1 MACPIHN
8 VSLKTRRKLT
18 KLNILLPLLQVTLNK
33 LKDHLI
39 EIALTTPLSQY
50 LNNLNEQLNNFKA
63 KRAKTMFYK
72 NNINKEIPTISE
84 K

>member
-18 KLNILLPLLQVTLNK
+18 ELNILLPLLQVTLNK

-39 EIALTTPLSQY
+39 ETTPLSQF
-50 LNNLNEQLNNFKA
+50 LNNLNEQLNNLKA

>member
-39 EIALTTPLSQY
+39 ETTPLSQF